1 MKTIHQGNL
10 TAEEDK
16 QLRKIASSRSEEEI
30 KEKTGNTITK
40 QEYLNL
46 WK

>member
-10 TAEEDK
+10 TA
-16 QLRKIASSRSEEEI
+16 EEEI

-46 WK
+46 WAQEG